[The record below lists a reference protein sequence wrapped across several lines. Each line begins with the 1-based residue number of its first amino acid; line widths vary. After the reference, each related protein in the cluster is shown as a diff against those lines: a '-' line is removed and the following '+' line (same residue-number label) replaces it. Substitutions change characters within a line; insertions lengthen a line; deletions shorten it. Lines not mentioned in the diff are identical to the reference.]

1 MITKKNFLRHEF
13 IGLKTKVLESKN
25 KENIGLQGKIIDE
38 TRKTIK
44 IEDEKREKTIPKKNT
59 IFEIKL
65 PNGKEVTVKGDE
77 IRLKPENRIK
87 KRFKR
92 WKTL

>member
-13 IGLKTKVLESKN
+13 IGLEAKVIESSN
-25 KENIGLQGKIIDE
+25 NENIGLQGKIIDE
-38 TRKTIK
+38 TKKTIK
-44 IEDEKREKTIPKKNT
+44 IEDRKGEKVIPKKNT
-59 IFEIKL
+59 IFELKL
-65 PNGKEVTVKGDE
+65 PNRKKVTVRGDE

-92 WKTL
+92 WKTR